1 MTPHPENVHENTISP
16 QSETQNTQN
25 MSEIEL
31 EDYFNAMQKA
41 VNEWK
46 DSFKDYDINDYLY
59 EEQENIIYGILEKFY
74 LRIRTYKRRVPK
86 QWKVKGL
93 PTLRTLERNYFTE
106 DSDMHLSDYEYI
118 ILDPMQKLIR
128 QYEEQLN
135 M

>member
-1 MTPHPENVHENTISP
+1 MTPQPENKIST
-16 QSETQNTQN
+16 QSEPQNTQT

-74 LRIRTYKRRVPK
+74 TRTRTYQHRVPK

-93 PTLRTLERNYFTE
+93 PTLRTLDRNYFTE
-106 DSDMHLSDYEYI
+106 DSDLHLSDYEAA
-118 ILDPMQKLIR
+118 ILYPMQSLIR
-128 QYEEQLN
+128 KYEEQLN